1 MTPAIALLQHK
12 KIAHEVLSYEHAPHA
27 SSYGLEAAEKL
38 GLNPS
43 KVFKTLVTDCS
54 GTLIVAL
61 VPVTQSLNL
70 KALAKAIG
78 CKKAHMAAPSIVH
91 AKTGY
96 VLGGVSP
103 LGQKSQLKTF
113 IDQSAQTLDIM
124 YVSAG
129 KRGLEVALS
138 PADVSRLCSA
148 QWLDITT

>member
-1 MTPAIALLQHK
+1 MTPAIALLQQQ
-12 KIAHEVLSYEHAPHA
+12 KIAHEVLSYEHSPH
-27 SSYGLEAAEKL
+27 SPSYGLEASEKL

-54 GTLIVAL
+54 GTLVVAL

-70 KALAKAIG
+70 KALAKSVG
-78 CKKAHMAAPSIVH
+78 CKKAHMASPSIVQ

-103 LGQKSQLKTF
+103 LGRKSPLKTF
-113 IDQSAQTLDIM
+113 IDRSAQTLDVM

-138 PADVSRLCSA
+138 PASLCRLCSA
-148 QWLDITT
+148 QWLDIAT